1 MPMPNEYQRAGEIF
15 DRFLEDARVA
25 LDLTTRNQTY
35 TTVQGVLFAFRRR
48 LTVPEGLRF
57 ANELPV
63 VLRALFVKDW
73 DVDEVPVAFSSREEM
88 TKEVQ
93 ALRRHHNFSP
103 ANAIEGVARAL
114 RAQVDGKAFDA
125 MLETFPDGAKA
136 FWEGGEG
143 RRLIPGKRKR
153 DRD

>member
-48 LTVPEGLRF
+48 LTVAEGLHF
-57 ANELPV
+57 ANELPA

-73 DVDEVPVAFSSREEM
+73 DVEAQAVSFSSREEM

-103 ANAIEGVARAL
+103 ENAIEGVARAL
-114 RAQVDGKAFDA
+114 RAHVNEKGFDE
-125 MLETFPDGAKA
+125 MLRTLPEGAAA
-136 FWEGGEG
+136 FWEVGE
-143 RRLIPGKRKR
+143 
-153 DRD
+153 